1 MGAARDFERDEN
13 LDFSDLSDS
22 NQSALERAKSRWG
35 NAEVIRG
42 NDGYNPS
49 ALASAENSSTS
60 TASNSGISDSETI
73 SKDQKP
79 VQSGGWQ
86 NNVSGGGTHKSR
98 NAANLAG
105 GGWKNLAKS
114 FLGNKGAMATTG
126 GLLSGVGIF
135 IFVISTGIISL
146 IQVHMEEII
155 TEKRNSS
162 AISMNNRSVKVMKLK
177 IKGTNCKPAGLVCRM
192 SKVTDRNIKNLEKA
206 GFKVD
211 LEEGES
217 LFGRKKISK
226 LTYIK
231 DGKNIEINNSSK
243 DIKNIL
249 TKNPDVRQ
257 AFRRGFSG
265 RFASFLDKSWQKL
278 KGWFNFTKVK
288 KDNKGKTEEEID
300 EDIKK
305 TANNHSKDGE
315 TDSKKLPGDKDDVD
329 DKGNNKAQKGDE
341 GTRKV
346 KEKLKTY
353 KDKLKKGAQSVSEKA
368 AMGLEILEGA
378 SSTLNSLN
386 AVDKVCGVYA
396 LVSMGWSVAKIAK
409 VEVLAQF
416 GLSFLSM
423 ASKIKAGEATQQ
435 EVTAQGNNLM
445 GIANKKDSKENKNPD
460 SKNSNTSRLKN
471 AFAFFADSTSNN
483 DRIKSATESQGWRA
497 VAYDDRVS
505 KLDDSAK
512 DYQVGI
518 TGWFASLM
526 NTLTTGMVGWF
537 IRQSCKVAGIVTA
550 VVGIAQVALTILKCM
565 GTGFWGCI
573 GDVVKV
579 AIWAVALGLALSV
592 AAEILKNQAMGAISK
607 YVSEGL
613 TGTILNDSTTGENFG
628 NAIMSGSAAM
638 MAKNSMAGSG
648 GVLTKSQAIAF
659 RQETD
664 RQIAENAEDIRKT
677 HSPFDPTTRHT
688 FLGSIVSNMM
698 PYAGTLGSIKGLLPS
713 MIGGAQRSFASITP
727 GASAAN
733 SANFAANM
741 ETCEDKS
748 ITDTGA
754 ATDIFCNVYTGI
766 DMGIAETDTEEVVNK
781 LKEWGDIVEKENS
794 SETNNLLDTFSMS
807 GDLKKYDKYCFNRKS
822 PIGTSED
829 DDDETRGGICNT
841 EKNPKANWYS
851 LFLTDLRTEM
861 GMNEEFKPDSSGGSR
876 GNNSS
881 SNSKG
886 GVDPELSKLS
896 GEFIWPL
903 KNTKVKN
910 GKIQGV
916 SDDQGFNT
924 PVRQNHPAIDFANE
938 EKGWTHGAQVYAVAD
953 GEVVNGGFDVA
964 PYNGCKY
971 GTADMMGG
979 PHAVI
984 IKHKGDVYSFY
995 WHMDSHSVKTGE
1007 KVKKGQAIGTIGNY
1021 GCSYGSHLHF
1031 ELSKDSAIPSTSA
1044 SFYPPDL
1051 IKQDT

>member
-49 ALASAENSSTS
+49 ALASAENSSIS
-60 TASNSGISDSETI
+60 TASNSEISDSETL
-73 SKDQKP
+73 SKDSKP

-86 NNVSGGGTHKSR
+86 NNVNGGGTHKSR
-98 NAANLAG
+98 NAANSAG
-105 GGWKNLAKS
+105 GGWKNRAKS
-114 FLGNKGAMATTG
+114 FFKNKGAMAATG
-126 GLLSGVGIF
+126 GLLGGGGAF
-135 IFVISTGIISL
+135 IFVISTGIASL
-146 IQVHMEEII
+146 APVHIQEII
-155 TEKRNSS
+155 TEKLNSAS
-162 AISMNNRSVKVMKLK
+162 TSMNNRSVKVMK
-177 IKGTNCKPAGLVCRM
+177 IKVKGVNCQPAGLICRM

-206 GFKVD
+206 GFEVKTSD
-211 LEEGES
+211 KES
-217 LFGRKKISK
+217 LFGRKTITELRYNKNGQSID
-226 LTYIK
+226 IK
-231 DGKNIEINNSSK
+231 NNSS

-278 KGWFNFTKVK
+278 KSWFNFRKAK

-305 TANNHSKDGE
+305 TANDHSKDGE
-315 TDSKKLPGDKDDVD
+315 TDSKKLPDDKEDVD
-329 DKGNNKAQKGDE
+329 DKGKNKAQKGDE
-341 GTRKV
+341 GTKKV

-353 KDKLKKGAQSVSEKA
+353 KDKLKKGARNVSEKA

-378 SSTLNSLN
+378 SSSLNSLN

-396 LVSMGWSVAKIAK
+396 LVSMGWSVAKVAK

-416 GLSFLSM
+416 GLSFLSL
-423 ASKIKAGEATQQ
+423 ASKIKASEATQQ

-497 VAYDDRVS
+497 VAYDDRIS

-550 VVGIAQVALTILKCM
+550 AVGIAQVALTILKCM
-565 GTGFWGCI
+565 GTGFLGCI
-573 GDVVKV
+573 GDVVKA
-579 AIWAVALGLALSV
+579 AIWTVALGLALSA
-592 AAEILKNQAMGAISK
+592 AAEILKNQAMGTISK

-713 MIGGAQRSFASITP
+713 IIGGAQRSFASITP

-733 SANFAANM
+733 NANFAANM

-781 LKEWGDIVEKENS
+781 LKEWGDIVEKDDTSEN
-794 SETNNLLDTFSMS
+794 NNLLNTFTMS
-807 GDLKKYDKYCFNRKS
+807 ERMKKYDKYCFNRKS

-841 EKNPKANWYS
+841 EKNDRANWYA

-861 GMNEEFKPDSSGGSR
+861 GMNEEFKPDSSSGG
-876 GNNSS
+876 GNSG
-881 SNSKG
+881 NSKSSG
-886 GVDPELSKLS
+886 EGGPSSEEIANAKSKFASPLEGELIVNSPYGPRNLPIDCEFNGCVHTGVDLGG
-896 GEFIWPL
+896 GE
-903 KNTKVKN
+903 
-910 GKIQGV
+910 G
-916 SDDQGFNT
+916 T
-924 PVRQNHPAIDFANE
+924 P
-938 EKGWTHGAQVYAVAD
+938 VYAVAD
-953 GEVVNGGFDVA
+953 GVISDASGDSSR
-964 PYNGCKY
+964 GC
-971 GTADMMGG
+971 G
-979 PHAVI
+979 PHLRI
-984 IKHKGDVYSFY
+984 ISHKEATGSDIESLYCHMSAGYKNAGDS
-995 WHMDSHSVKTGE
+995 
-1007 KVKKGQAIGTIGNY
+1007 VKKGDMIGRIG
-1021 GCSYGSHLHF
+1021 GWGSKGPNTFEPHLHL
-1031 ELSKDSAIPSTSA
+1031 E
-1044 SFYPPDL
+1044 FYKGKAVSGGNHFDP
-1051 IKQDT
+1051 ISIIGK

>member
-60 TASNSGISDSETI
+60 TASNSEISDSETLLKD
-73 SKDQKP
+73 SKP
-79 VQSGGWQ
+79 TQSGGWQ

-98 NAANLAG
+98 NAANSAR

-114 FLGNKGAMATTG
+114 FIKNKGAMTAAG
-126 GLLSGVGIF
+126 GLLGGGGAF
-135 IFVISTGIISL
+135 IFVISTGIASL
-146 IQVHMEEII
+146 APVHIQEII
-155 TEKRNSS
+155 TEKLNSAS
-162 AISMNNRSVKVMKLK
+162 TSMNNRSVKVMKLK
-177 IKGTNCKPAGLVCRM
+177 IKGTNCKPAGLICRM

-211 LEEGES
+211 LSEGES

-231 DGKNIEINNSSK
+231 DGRNIEINNSSK

-278 KGWFNFTKVK
+278 KGWFNFIKVK
-288 KDNKGKTEEEID
+288 KDNKGKTEDEID

-315 TDSKKLPGDKDDVD
+315 TDSKKFPDDKEDVD
-329 DKGNNKAQKGDE
+329 DKGKNKAQKGDE
-341 GTRKV
+341 GTKKV

-353 KDKLKKGAQSVSEKA
+353 KDKLKKGARNASEKA

-378 SSTLNSLN
+378 SSSLNSLN

-396 LVSMGWSVAKIAK
+396 LVSMGRSVAKVAK

-497 VAYDDRVS
+497 VAYDDRIS

-550 VVGIAQVALTILKCM
+550 AVGIAQVALTILKCM
-565 GTGFWGCI
+565 GTGFLGCI
-573 GDVVKV
+573 GDVVKA
-579 AIWAVALGLALSV
+579 AIWTVALGLALSA

-698 PYAGTLGSIKGLLPS
+698 PYVGTLGSIKGLLPS
-713 MIGGAQRSFASITP
+713 IIGGAQRSFASITP

-733 SANFAANM
+733 NANFAANM

-781 LKEWGDIVEKENS
+781 LKEWGDIVEKDDTSEND
-794 SETNNLLDTFSMS
+794 NLLNTFTMS
-807 GDLKKYDKYCFNRKS
+807 ERMKKYDKYCFNRKS

-841 EKNPKANWYS
+841 EKNDRANWYS

-861 GMNEEFKPDSSGGSR
+861 GMNEEFKPDSSSGGGNSR
-876 GNNSS
+876 
-881 SNSKG
+881 NSKSSG
-886 GVDPELSKLS
+886 EGGPSSEKIANAKSKFASPLEGELIVNSPYGPRNLPIDCEFNGCVHTGVDLGG
-896 GEFIWPL
+896 GE
-903 KNTKVKN
+903 
-910 GKIQGV
+910 G
-916 SDDQGFNT
+916 T
-924 PVRQNHPAIDFANE
+924 P
-938 EKGWTHGAQVYAVAD
+938 VYAVAD
-953 GEVVNGGFDVA
+953 GVISDASGDSSR
-964 PYNGCKY
+964 GC
-971 GTADMMGG
+971 G
-979 PHAVI
+979 PHLRI
-984 IKHKGDVYSFY
+984 ISHKKATGSDIESLYCHMSAGYKNAGDS
-995 WHMDSHSVKTGE
+995 
-1007 KVKKGQAIGTIGNY
+1007 VKKGDMIGRIG
-1021 GCSYGSHLHF
+1021 GWGSKGPNTFEPHLHL
-1031 ELSKDSAIPSTSA
+1031 E
-1044 SFYPPDL
+1044 FYKGKAVSGGNHFDP
-1051 IKQDT
+1051 ISIIGK

>member
-49 ALASAENSSTS
+49 ALANAENSSTS
-60 TASNSGISDSETI
+60 TTSNSDISDSETL

-98 NAANLAG
+98 NAANSAG
-105 GGWKNLAKS
+105 GGWRNRAKS
-114 FLGNKGAMATTG
+114 FFKNKGAMAATG
-126 GLLSGVGIF
+126 GLLGGGGAF
-135 IFVISTGIISL
+135 IFVISTGIASL
-146 IQVHMEEII
+146 APVHIQEII
-155 TEKRNSS
+155 TEKLNSAS
-162 AISMNNRSVKVMKLK
+162 TSMNNRSVKVMK
-177 IKGTNCKPAGLVCRM
+177 IKVKGVNCQPAGLICRM

-206 GFKVD
+206 GFEVKTSD
-211 LEEGES
+211 KES
-217 LFGRKKISK
+217 LFGRKTITELRYNKNGQSID
-226 LTYIK
+226 IK
-231 DGKNIEINNSSK
+231 NNSS

-278 KGWFNFTKVK
+278 KSWFNFRKAK

-305 TANNHSKDGE
+305 TANDHSKDGE
-315 TDSKKLPGDKDDVD
+315 TDSKKLSGDKEDVD
-329 DKGNNKAQKGDE
+329 DEGKNKAQKGDK

-353 KDKLKKGAQSVSEKA
+353 KDKLKKGAQSVSQKA

-378 SSTLNSLN
+378 SSALNGLN

-445 GIANKKDSKENKNPD
+445 GIANRKDSQENKNPD

-497 VAYDDRVS
+497 VAYDDRIS

-550 VVGIAQVALTILKCM
+550 AVGIAQVALTILKCM
-565 GTGFWGCI
+565 GTGFLGCI
-573 GDVVKV
+573 GDVVKA
-579 AIWAVALGLALSV
+579 AIWTVALGLALSA
-592 AAEILKNQAMGAISK
+592 AAEILKNQAMGTISK

-713 MIGGAQRSFASITP
+713 IIGGAQRSFASITP

-733 SANFAANM
+733 NANFAANM

-781 LKEWGDIVEKENS
+781 LKEWGDIVEKDDTSEN
-794 SETNNLLDTFSMS
+794 NNLLNTFTMS
-807 GDLKKYDKYCFNRKS
+807 ERMKKYDKYCFNRKS

-841 EKNPKANWYS
+841 EKNDRANWYA

-861 GMNEEFKPDSSGGSR
+861 GMNEEFKPDSSSGG
-876 GNNSS
+876 GNSG
-881 SNSKG
+881 NSKSSG
-886 GVDPELSKLS
+886 EGGPSSEEIANAKSKFASPLEGELIVNSPYGPRNLPIDCEFNGCVHTGVDLGG
-896 GEFIWPL
+896 GE
-903 KNTKVKN
+903 
-910 GKIQGV
+910 G
-916 SDDQGFNT
+916 T
-924 PVRQNHPAIDFANE
+924 P
-938 EKGWTHGAQVYAVAD
+938 VYAVAD
-953 GEVVNGGFDVA
+953 GVISDASGDSSR
-964 PYNGCKY
+964 GC
-971 GTADMMGG
+971 G
-979 PHAVI
+979 PHLRI
-984 IKHKGDVYSFY
+984 ISHKEATGSDIESLYCHMSAGYKNAGDS
-995 WHMDSHSVKTGE
+995 
-1007 KVKKGQAIGTIGNY
+1007 VKKGDMIGRIG
-1021 GCSYGSHLHF
+1021 GWGSKGPNTFEPHLHL
-1031 ELSKDSAIPSTSA
+1031 E
-1044 SFYPPDL
+1044 FYKGKAVSGGNHFDP
-1051 IKQDT
+1051 ISIIGK

>member
-49 ALASAENSSTS
+49 ALVDAENSSTS
-60 TASNSGISDSETI
+60 ATSNSGISDSETL

-86 NNVSGGGTHKSR
+86 NNVNGGGTHKSR
-98 NAANLAG
+98 NAANSAG
-105 GGWKNLAKS
+105 GGWKNRAKS
-114 FLGNKGAMATTG
+114 FFKNKGAMAATG
-126 GLLSGVGIF
+126 GLLGGGGAF
-135 IFVISTGIISL
+135 IFVISTGIASL
-146 IQVHMEEII
+146 APVHIQEII
-155 TEKRNSS
+155 TEKLNSAS
-162 AISMNNRSVKVMKLK
+162 TSMNNRSVKVMKLK
-177 IKGTNCKPAGLVCRM
+177 IKGTNCNPAGLVCRM

-206 GFKVD
+206 GFEVKTSD
-211 LEEGES
+211 KES
-217 LFGRKKISK
+217 LFGRKTITELRYNKNGQSID
-226 LTYIK
+226 IK
-231 DGKNIEINNSSK
+231 NNSS

-278 KGWFNFTKVK
+278 KSWFNFRKAK

-305 TANNHSKDGE
+305 TANDHSKDGE
-315 TDSKKLPGDKDDVD
+315 TDSKKFPDDKEDVD
-329 DKGNNKAQKGDE
+329 DKGKNKAQKGDE
-341 GTRKV
+341 GTKKV

-353 KDKLKKGAQSVSEKA
+353 KDKLKKGARNVSEKA

-378 SSTLNSLN
+378 SSSLNSLN

-396 LVSMGWSVAKIAK
+396 LVSMGWSVAKVAK

-497 VAYDDRVS
+497 VAYDDRIS

-550 VVGIAQVALTILKCM
+550 AVGIAQVALTILKCM
-565 GTGFWGCI
+565 GTGFLGCI
-573 GDVVKV
+573 GDVVKA
-579 AIWAVALGLALSV
+579 AIWTVALGLALS
-592 AAEILKNQAMGAISK
+592 AATEILKNQAMGAISK

-698 PYAGTLGSIKGLLPS
+698 PYVGTLGSIKGLLPS
-713 MIGGAQRSFASITP
+713 IIGGAQRSFASITP

-733 SANFAANM
+733 NANFAANM

-781 LKEWGDIVEKENS
+781 LKEWGDIVEKDDTSEN
-794 SETNNLLDTFSMS
+794 NNLLNTFTMS
-807 GDLKKYDKYCFNRKS
+807 ERMKKYDKYCFNRKS

-841 EKNPKANWYS
+841 EKNDRANWYS

-861 GMNEEFKPDSSGGSR
+861 GMNEEFKPDSSSGGGNSR
-876 GNNSS
+876 
-881 SNSKG
+881 NSKSSG
-886 GVDPELSKLS
+886 EGGPSSEEIANAKSKFASPLEGELTINSPYGPRNLPIDCEFNGCVHTGVDLGG
-896 GEFIWPL
+896 GE
-903 KNTKVKN
+903 
-910 GKIQGV
+910 G
-916 SDDQGFNT
+916 T
-924 PVRQNHPAIDFANE
+924 P
-938 EKGWTHGAQVYAVAD
+938 VYAVAD
-953 GEVVNGGFDVA
+953 GVISDASGDSSR
-964 PYNGCKY
+964 GC
-971 GTADMMGG
+971 G
-979 PHAVI
+979 PHLRI
-984 IKHKGDVYSFY
+984 ISHKEATGSDIESLYCHMSAGYKNAGDS
-995 WHMDSHSVKTGE
+995 
-1007 KVKKGQAIGTIGNY
+1007 VKKGDMIGRIG
-1021 GCSYGSHLHF
+1021 GWGSGGANTFEPHLHL
-1031 ELSKDSAIPSTSA
+1031 E
-1044 SFYPPDL
+1044 FYKGKAVSGGNHFDP
-1051 IKQDT
+1051 ISIIGK

>member
-35 NAEVIRG
+35 SAEVIRG

-49 ALASAENSSTS
+49 ALVDAENSSTS
-60 TASNSGISDSETI
+60 TASNSEISDSETLLKD
-73 SKDQKP
+73 SKP
-79 VQSGGWQ
+79 TQSGGWQ
-86 NNVSGGGTHKSR
+86 NNVRGGGTHKSR
-98 NAANLAG
+98 NAANSAG
-105 GGWKNLAKS
+105 GGWKNRAKS
-114 FLGNKGAMATTG
+114 FFKNKGAMAATG
-126 GLLSGVGIF
+126 GLLGGGGAF
-135 IFVISTGIISL
+135 IFVISTGIASL
-146 IQVHMEEII
+146 APVHIQEII
-155 TEKRNSS
+155 TEKLNSAS
-162 AISMNNRSVKVMKLK
+162 TSMNNRSVKVMK
-177 IKGTNCKPAGLVCRM
+177 IKVKGVNCQPAGLICRM

-206 GFKVD
+206 GFEVKTSD
-211 LEEGES
+211 KES
-217 LFGRKKISK
+217 LFGRKTITELRYNKNGQSID
-226 LTYIK
+226 IK
-231 DGKNIEINNSSK
+231 NNSS

-278 KGWFNFTKVK
+278 KSWFNFRKAK
-288 KDNKGKTEEEID
+288 KDNKDKTEEEID

-305 TANNHSKDGE
+305 TANEHSKDGE
-315 TDSKKLPGDKDDVD
+315 TDSKKLPDDKEDVD
-329 DKGNNKAQKGDE
+329 DKGKNKAQKGDE
-341 GTRKV
+341 GTKKV

-353 KDKLKKGAQSVSEKA
+353 KDKLKKGARNVSEKA

-378 SSTLNSLN
+378 SSSLNSLN

-396 LVSMGWSVAKIAK
+396 LVSMGWSVAKVAK

-497 VAYDDRVS
+497 VAYDDRIS

-537 IRQSCKVAGIVTA
+537 IRQSCKVAGKVTA
-550 VVGIAQVALTILKCM
+550 AEGIAQVALTILKCM
-565 GTGFWGCI
+565 GTGFLGCI
-573 GDVVKV
+573 GDVVKA
-579 AIWAVALGLALSV
+579 AIWTVALGLALSA
-592 AAEILKNQAMGAISK
+592 AAEILKNQAMGTISK

-698 PYAGTLGSIKGLLPS
+698 PYVGTLGSIKGLLPS
-713 MIGGAQRSFASITP
+713 IIGGAQRSFASITP

-733 SANFAANM
+733 NANFAANM

-781 LKEWGDIVEKENS
+781 LKEWGDIVEKDDTSEND
-794 SETNNLLDTFSMS
+794 NLLNTFTMS
-807 GDLKKYDKYCFNRKS
+807 ERMKKYDKYCFNRKS

-841 EKNPKANWYS
+841 EKNDRANWYS

-861 GMNEEFKPDSSGGSR
+861 GMNEEFKPDSNSGG
-876 GNNSS
+876 GNSGNRKSSGEGGPSSEEIANAKSKFASPLEGELIINSPYGPR
-881 SNSKG
+881 NLPIDCEFNG
-886 GVDPELSKLS
+886 CVHTGVDLGG
-896 GEFIWPL
+896 GE
-903 KNTKVKN
+903 
-910 GKIQGV
+910 G
-916 SDDQGFNT
+916 T
-924 PVRQNHPAIDFANE
+924 P
-938 EKGWTHGAQVYAVAD
+938 VYAVAD
-953 GEVVNGGFDVA
+953 GVISDASGDSSR
-964 PYNGCKY
+964 GC
-971 GTADMMGG
+971 G
-979 PHAVI
+979 PHLRI
-984 IKHKGDVYSFY
+984 ISHKEATGSDIDSLYCHMSAGYKNPGDS
-995 WHMDSHSVKTGE
+995 
-1007 KVKKGQAIGTIGNY
+1007 VKKGDMIGRIGGWGAN
-1021 GCSYGSHLHF
+1021 GPNTFPPHLHL
-1031 ELSKDSAIPSTSA
+1031 E
-1044 SFYPPDL
+1044 FYKGRAVYGGNHFDPMS
-1051 IKQDT
+1051 IIGK

>member
-35 NAEVIRG
+35 SAEVIRG

-49 ALASAENSSTS
+49 ALVDAENSSTS
-60 TASNSGISDSETI
+60 AASNSEISDSETL
-73 SKDQKP
+73 SKDSKP
-79 VQSGGWQ
+79 TQSGGWQ

-98 NAANLAG
+98 NAANSAG

-114 FLGNKGAMATTG
+114 FIKNKGAMAATG
-126 GLLSGVGIF
+126 GLLGGGGAF
-135 IFVISTGIISL
+135 IFVISTGIASL
-146 IQVHMEEII
+146 APVHIQEII
-155 TEKRNSS
+155 TEKLNSAS
-162 AISMNNRSVKVMKLK
+162 TSMNNRSVKVMKLK
-177 IKGTNCKPAGLVCRM
+177 IKGTNCNPAGLVCRM

-211 LEEGES
+211 LSEGES

-231 DGKNIEINNSSK
+231 DGRNIEINNSSK

-278 KGWFNFTKVK
+278 KGWFNFRKAK

-305 TANNHSKDGE
+305 TANDHSKDGE
-315 TDSKKLPGDKDDVD
+315 TDSKKFPDDKEDVD
-329 DKGNNKAQKGDE
+329 DKGKNKAQKGDE
-341 GTRKV
+341 GTKKV

-353 KDKLKKGAQSVSEKA
+353 KDKLKKGARNVSEKA

-378 SSTLNSLN
+378 SSSLNSLN

-396 LVSMGWSVAKIAK
+396 LVSMGWSVAKVAK

-497 VAYDDRVS
+497 VAYDDRIS

-550 VVGIAQVALTILKCM
+550 AVGIAQVALTILKCM
-565 GTGFWGCI
+565 GTGFLGCI
-573 GDVVKV
+573 GDVVKA
-579 AIWAVALGLALSV
+579 AIWTVALGLALS
-592 AAEILKNQAMGAISK
+592 AATEILKNQAMGAISK

-698 PYAGTLGSIKGLLPS
+698 PYVGTLGSIKGLLPS
-713 MIGGAQRSFASITP
+713 IIGGAQRSFASITP

-733 SANFAANM
+733 NANFAANM

-781 LKEWGDIVEKENS
+781 LKEWGDIVEKDDTSEN
-794 SETNNLLDTFSMS
+794 NNLLNTFTMS
-807 GDLKKYDKYCFNRKS
+807 ERMKKYDKYCFNRKS

-841 EKNPKANWYS
+841 EKNDRANWYS

-861 GMNEEFKPDSSGGSR
+861 GMNEEFKPDSSSGGGNSR
-876 GNNSS
+876 
-881 SNSKG
+881 NSKSSG
-886 GVDPELSKLS
+886 EGGPSSEEIANAKSKFASPLEGELTINSPYGPRNLPIDCEFNGCVHTGVDLGG
-896 GEFIWPL
+896 GE
-903 KNTKVKN
+903 
-910 GKIQGV
+910 G
-916 SDDQGFNT
+916 T
-924 PVRQNHPAIDFANE
+924 P
-938 EKGWTHGAQVYAVAD
+938 VYAVAD
-953 GEVVNGGFDVA
+953 GVISDASGDSSR
-964 PYNGCKY
+964 GC
-971 GTADMMGG
+971 G
-979 PHAVI
+979 PHLRI
-984 IKHKGDVYSFY
+984 ISHKEATGSDIESLYCHMSAGYKNAGDS
-995 WHMDSHSVKTGE
+995 
-1007 KVKKGQAIGTIGNY
+1007 VKKGDMIGRIG
-1021 GCSYGSHLHF
+1021 GWGSGGANTFEPHLHL
-1031 ELSKDSAIPSTSA
+1031 E
-1044 SFYPPDL
+1044 FYKGKAVSGGNHFDP
-1051 IKQDT
+1051 ISIIGK